1 MGTDLHTGILTL
13 VIALGLWKVHG
24 LVLFG
29 LQEGGSE
36 RRK

>member
-1 MGTDLHTGILTL
+1 MSTGLHTGILTL

-29 LQEGGSE
+29 LQEDVSE